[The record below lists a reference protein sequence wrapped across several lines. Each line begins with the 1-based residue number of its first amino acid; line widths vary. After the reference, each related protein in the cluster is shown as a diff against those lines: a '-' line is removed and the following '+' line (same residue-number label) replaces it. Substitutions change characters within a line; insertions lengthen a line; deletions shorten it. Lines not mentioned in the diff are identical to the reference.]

1 MKLII
6 LGSGGCQAIPRPLCY
21 CKNCEKARSKG
32 IPYAHTGP
40 SLYLENEAILFDTP
54 EETRIQIERENIQS
68 LKHVFYTH
76 WHPDHTQGLRIFEQ
90 IQSVYPEEKRL
101 DPIKVYIP
109 ENAYAE
115 FMERLEP
122 LRYFE
127 KMGFITIIKTNDRT
141 PVRIGTVTIT
151 PVDFKRNDRVR
162 YGYLIEKDS
171 KRVIYAPC
179 SIFDWKVDKY
189 YDNLDLLI
197 MEKGWD
203 GKTEFR
209 KTLPKEHYWHDHAS
223 FEENILEIKKIKP
236 KKVVITHIDGAR
248 HKTIDGDYDL
258 LVAEVKK
265 YSDLNIEVA
274 YDGMKIEI

>member
-6 LGSGGCQAIPRPLCY
+6 LGSGGCQAIPRPLCH

-40 SLYLENEAILFDTP
+40 SLYLEDEAILFDTP

-127 KMGFITIIKTNDRT
+127 KNGFIKIIKTKDRT
-141 PVRIGTVTIT
+141 PISIGAVTIT

-162 YGYLIEKDS
+162 YGYLIEKAS
-171 KRVIYAPC
+171 KRVMYAPC
-179 SIFDWKVDKY
+179 SIFDWRIDKY
-189 YDNLDLLI
+189 YENLDLLI

-203 GKTEFR
+203 GKTELR
-209 KTLPKEHYWHDHAS
+209 QTLPKDHYWHDHSS

-236 KKVVITHIDGAR
+236 KSVVITHIDGAR

-258 LVAEVKK
+258 LVNEVKK
-265 YSDLNIEVA
+265 YPDLNIRVA
-274 YDGMKIEI
+274 YDGMKIKI